1 MPSTRRSNRERREES
16 IESVLDAARLL
27 FVSRGYQATST
38 ADIARRAGLTK
49 GALYFYFKDKQALVN
64 ELLQRSE
71 RTLYRP
77 FFARL
82 EKDSGTAD
90 EKIIRLLNWLA
101 KIAAENRDDLLLPL
115 LISLEFQGQENP
127 ALERV
132 DELRHFM
139 KRRLVKV
146 IEQGRAEGSMRSDLS
161 AQAFAD
167 TIMAFADGL
176 LLQWYRRGS
185 ELDGATVARAARG
198 VILEGVRA

>member
-16 IESVLDAARLL
+16 IESVLDAARYL

-49 GALYFYFKDKQALVN
+49 GALYFYFKDKQALVT

-82 EKDSGTAD
+82 EQDSGTAD
-90 EKIIRLLNWLA
+90 EKIIQLLNWLA

-115 LISLEFQGQENP
+115 LISLEFQGQDNP
-127 ALERV
+127 ALSVV
-132 DELRHFM
+132 DDLRRFM
-139 KRRLVKV
+139 KQRLVKV
-146 IEQGRAEGSMRSDLS
+146 IEQGRKEGSMRSDLS